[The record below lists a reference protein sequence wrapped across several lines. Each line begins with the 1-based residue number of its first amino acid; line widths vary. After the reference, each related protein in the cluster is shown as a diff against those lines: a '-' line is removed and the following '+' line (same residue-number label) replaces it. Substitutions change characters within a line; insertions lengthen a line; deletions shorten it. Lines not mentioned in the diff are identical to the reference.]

1 MSVLCFYLLCTSKC
15 EANVLPNIPRA
26 DVNNIKE
33 LAMPA
38 FPLDLV
44 REIVMSGLEEAV
56 RVNQVH
62 NRDPI
67 GGSNEDLFV

>member
-1 MSVLCFYLLCTSKC
+1 MIYSRPLLKLPISKC
-15 EANVLPNIPRA
+15 RT
-26 DVNNIKE
+26 DFNNIKE

>member
-1 MSVLCFYLLCTSKC
+1 M
-15 EANVLPNIPRA
+15 
-26 DVNNIKE
+26 NNIKE

-62 NRDPI
+62 NRDPT